1 MVTANGDLIA
11 VDEQH
16 NADLFWAI
24 RGGGPGFFGVITK
37 YFLKVYPAPHAVTTT
52 NYYFP
57 LQLADEIGVWA
68 GEAARR
74 LPTAV
79 ELTVFHMAAPP
90 PLPRLACNRP
100 APNTRRQ
107 QRRGN
112 DRHSRQAEA
121 AIERRHIGDDDR
133 AREIVHRHGS
143 RDDAERK
150 AA

>member
-1 MVTANGDLIA
+1 VVTANGDLIA

-37 YFLKVYPAPHAVTTT
+37 YFLKVYPAPRAVTTT

-90 PLPRLACNRP
+90 PLAERCHPTTAIP
-100 APNTRRQ
+100 A
-107 QRRGN
+107 
-112 DRHSRQAEA
+112 SSV
-121 AIERRHIGDDDR
+121 R
-133 AREIVHRHGS
+133 ARLWNPIARRRLRS
-143 RDDAERK
+143 RL
-150 AA
+150 